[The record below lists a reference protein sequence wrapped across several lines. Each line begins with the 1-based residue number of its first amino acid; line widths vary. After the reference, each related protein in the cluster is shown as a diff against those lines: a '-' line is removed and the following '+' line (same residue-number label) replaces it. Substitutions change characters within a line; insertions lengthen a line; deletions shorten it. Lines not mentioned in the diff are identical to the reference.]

1 MARLFLWLSPL
12 PLIVFGIGN
21 WYVDRFEGWGRWA
34 AAPVLLVPI
43 LLSLGMGIAG
53 GVSTVMQRRSGNPW
67 GEWLSGTLIA
77 GGLALYFL
85 VKLVAMEFA
94 RSF

>member
-1 MARLFLWLSPL
+1 MSRLFLYLSPF
-12 PLIVFGIGN
+12 PLIVFAIGN
-21 WYVDRFEGWGRWA
+21 WYVNRFEGWGQWA

-43 LLSLGMGIAG
+43 VLSLGMGITG
-53 GVSTVMQRRSGNPW
+53 GVLTAMHRRNQKPW
-67 GEWLSGTLIA
+67 GEWLLGTLVS

-85 VKLVAMEFA
+85 TKLVAMEFA